1 MAATCSKEFGELGLE
16 LGEPARIALWQPGQ
30 RVRGGAKAGAVET
43 PGGEV
48 GAGAQGLQHY

>member
-48 GAGAQGLQHY
+48 GAGAQDLQHY